1 MSHLGLYFLYTL
13 YWFVNG
19 EKMGNNIVRVL
30 ILALSIIIFFERFD
44 FTILN
49 LALLLVGIIFSYID
63 VVFDGFTRFTNGKVS
78 VVVKEVFLCAFCFAA
93 CPVPELSVFIPL
105 LGICSVSMG
114 LRVSVVFEIAA
125 LIYNFVAYFS
135 TTTVMPMLIYFV
147 AVIGAQ
153 FFEKGQMVSASL
165 KKQRDYS
172 REYEMLLEEKN
183 NALTKQQDDM
193 VYTATLQERNRI
205 AREIHDNVGHMLTRS
220 ILQLGAIKVVNQD
233 KNLEGPLDDLA
244 ETLNLAMTNIRS
256 SVHDLHDESINLES
270 AIKDLTKDIEGFD
283 VQIDYD
289 MGDNIPRDL
298 KYAFIAI
305 IKEGI
310 NNTLKHSNGD
320 TIKIS
325 IIEQPGFYQLT
336 FSDNGSDVDINYSS
350 GIGLSNIND
359 RVKQMRGN
367 LRITTDNGFSIMVT
381 VMKNN

>member
-1 MSHLGLYFLYTL
+1 MA
-13 YWFVNG
+13 V
-19 EKMGNNIVRVL
+19 
-30 ILALSIIIFFERFD
+30 SIIIYFMRFD
-44 FTILN
+44 YGVYI
-49 LALLLVGIIFSYID
+49 LALLLVGLIFSYTD
-63 VVFDGFTRFTNGKVS
+63 VIFDGFSRFTNNKVNNL
-78 VVVKEVFLCAFCFAA
+78 VKNLTLCAFSIAA
-93 CPVPELSVFIPL
+93 CFLPELSVFLPM
-105 LGICSVSMG
+105 LGICSVLMEIRLS
-114 LRVSVVFEIAA
+114 LVFELGA
-125 LIYNFVAYFS
+125 LLFNFVLHISPESALTLLLF
-135 TTTVMPMLIYFV
+135 FV
-147 AVIGAQ
+147 ACMGAR
-153 FFEKGQMVSASL
+153 FFERNEIANESL

-183 NALTKQQDDM
+183 NALKKQQDDM

-220 ILQLGAIKVVNQD
+220 ILQLGAIKVINQD
-233 KNLEGPLDDLA
+233 EAINEHLDGLA
-244 ETLNLAMTNIRS
+244 DTLNQAMTNIRS
-256 SVHDLHDESINLES
+256 SVHDLHDESINLET
-270 AIKDLTKDIEGFD
+270 AVKEMTDKIEGFE
-283 VQIDYD
+283 VCFDYD
-289 MGDNIPRDL
+289 MSDNIPRDL

-381 VMKNN
+381 VMKEQRL

>member
-1 MSHLGLYFLYTL
+1 
-13 YWFVNG
+13 
-19 EKMGNNIVRVL
+19 MGNNLVRVL

-44 FTILN
+44 FTVLN
-49 LALLLVGIIFSYID
+49 LTLLLVGIIFSYID
-63 VVFDGFTRFTNGKVS
+63 MVFDGFTRFTNSKVS
-78 VVVKEVFLCAFCFAA
+78 RVVKEIFVCAFCFVA
-93 CPVPELSVFIPL
+93 CPFPQLSLFIPL
-105 LGICSVSMG
+105 LGVCSVSMG
-114 LRVSVVFEIAA
+114 IRVSVVFEIAA

-135 TTTVMPMLIYFV
+135 TTTVMPLLLYFV

-153 FFEKGQMVSASL
+153 FFEKGQMVSDSL

-270 AIKDLTKDIEGFD
+270 AIRDLTKDIEGFD

-320 TIKIS
+320 SIKIS
-325 IIEQPGFYQLT
+325 VMEQPGFYQLI